1 MLIFIDGDNQ
11 EINKTQADVPMIKRN
26 AVKIIDGIG
35 LHYV

>member
-11 EINKTQADVPMIKRN
+11 EISKTQDDVPMIKRN

-35 LHYV
+35 LYYV